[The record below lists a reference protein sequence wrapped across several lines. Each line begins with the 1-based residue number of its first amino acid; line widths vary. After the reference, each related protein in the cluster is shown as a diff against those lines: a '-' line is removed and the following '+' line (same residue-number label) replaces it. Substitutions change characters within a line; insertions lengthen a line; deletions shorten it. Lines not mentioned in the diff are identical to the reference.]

1 MLRIKMCTK
10 VTMKD
15 LITLHH
21 EMAHIQYFLRYS
33 GLPREFR
40 DGANPGMCEIFNSC
54 ARTHTYTLNYTHIF
68 YMLIIKNMYIHLSIY
83 IFSIINILNKHTIN
97 LNLKLKS

>member
-1 MLRIKMCTK
+1 MFRIKMCTK

-40 DGANPGMCEIFNSC
+40 DGANPGIKIFEIF
-54 ARTHTYTLNYTHIF
+54 
-68 YMLIIKNMYIHLSIY
+68 IIY
-83 IFSIINILNKHTIN
+83 FIINALNKQTT
-97 LNLKLKS
+97 

>member
-1 MLRIKMCTK
+1 MCTK
-10 VTMKD
+10 ITMKD

-40 DGANPGMCEIFNSC
+40 DGANPGI
-54 ARTHTYTLNYTHIF
+54 R
-68 YMLIIKNMYIHLSIY
+68 IY
-83 IFSIINILNKHTIN
+83 LEFF
-97 LNLKLKS
+97 

>member
-1 MLRIKMCTK
+1 MFRIKMCTK

-40 DGANPGMCEIFNSC
+40 DGANPG
-54 ARTHTYTLNYTHIF
+54 
-68 YMLIIKNMYIHLSIY
+68 KIHPEIY
-83 IFSIINILNKHTIN
+83 IYSIRIYFL
-97 LNLKLKS
+97 

>member
-1 MLRIKMCTK
+1 MCTK

-21 EMAHIQYFLRYS
+21 EMGHIQYFLRYS

-40 DGANPGMCEIFNSC
+40 DGANPGNEKHICKYVNLLE
-54 ARTHTYTLNYTHIF
+54 LN
-68 YMLIIKNMYIHLSIY
+68 N
-83 IFSIINILNKHTIN
+83 
-97 LNLKLKS
+97 

>member
-1 MLRIKMCTK
+1 MLFVSRIKVCTK

-40 DGANPGMCEIFNSC
+40 DGANPGITADPC
-54 ARTHTYTLNYTHIF
+54 
-68 YMLIIKNMYIHLSIY
+68 KNLQS
-83 IFSIINILNKHTIN
+83 S
-97 LNLKLKS
+97 

>member
-1 MLRIKMCTK
+1 MFRIKMCTK

-21 EMAHIQYFLRYS
+21 EMGHIQYFLRYS

-40 DGANPGMCEIFNSC
+40 DGANPG
-54 ARTHTYTLNYTHIF
+54 
-68 YMLIIKNMYIHLSIY
+68 KNAFKISNLLYIQFVYILSVY
-83 IFSIINILNKHTIN
+83 IFIISELNKYTN
-97 LNLKLKS
+97 LIKS

>member
-1 MLRIKMCTK
+1 
-10 VTMKD
+10 MKD

-40 DGANPGMCEIFNSC
+40 DGANPGMKKYYISKII
-54 ARTHTYTLNYTHIF
+54 HPSYI
-68 YMLIIKNMYIHLSIY
+68 LIS
-83 IFSIINILNKHTIN
+83 ILNKHTTQQNHNMIR
-97 LNLKLKS
+97 LRAIILYKLKLKFIDRFYINSQIFQKNV

>member
-1 MLRIKMCTK
+1 MCTK

-40 DGANPGMCEIFNSC
+40 DGANPGI
-54 ARTHTYTLNYTHIF
+54 R
-68 YMLIIKNMYIHLSIY
+68 IHLEFLMLVY
-83 IFSIINILNKHTIN
+83 IFFIKIKILNKYIYIYVCI
-97 LNLKLKS
+97 